1 MRPADLAPFRTA
13 MLFHKTLLLGALSL
27 ATVGCGGSPTAPQR
41 DDVFYLHGSGVID
54 KNQSFEAYYP
64 KLNADET
71 DRLPRR
77 VGVGVLE
84 GDVRL
89 SRPIDWYVRD
99 ADNTAGQRFISYQSP
114 RQFLFSIYERVDHPE
129 DSWPDIEKRY
139 EEDCEKQGA
148 EILARRMPVATS
160 NAQARTYIVKTRVPA
175 KPAFHSYAHEIIV
188 RSDRRILLVQVV
200 HGENIESVA
209 DEMGSALRSMIVF

>member
-1 MRPADLAPFRTA
+1 MRPVDLAPFRTA
-13 MLFHKTLLLGALSL
+13 MLFPKTLLLGALSL
-27 ATVGCGGSPTAPQR
+27 ALVGCGGSPTAPQR

-54 KNQSFEAYYP
+54 KNQSFEAYFP

-71 DRLPRR
+71 ERLPRR
-77 VGVGVLE
+77 VGVGILE
-84 GDVRL
+84 GDVRFA
-89 SRPIDWYVRD
+89 RPIDWYVRD
-99 ADNTAGQRFISYQSP
+99 ADNSQGQRFISYQSP

-160 NAQARTYIVKTRVPA
+160 NAQARTYIVKTKVPA
-175 KPAFHSYAHEIIV
+175 KPAFHSYAHEILV
-188 RSDRRILLVQVV
+188 RSDHRLLLVQVV

-209 DEMGSALRSMIVF
+209 DEMGSALRSMLVY

>member
-1 MRPADLAPFRTA
+1 MRPADLAPIRTA

-209 DEMGSALRSMIVF
+209 DEMGNALRSMIVF